1 MQQLLQEMGRHA
13 LVHGYQA
20 LGERFPLFR
29 KAMAGLG
36 LVILG
41 AIVVGLIVSAFS

>member
-13 LVHGYQA
+13 LLHAYQV

-36 LVILG
+36 ALMLG
-41 AIVVGLIVSAFS
+41 ALVVVLIVSAFS